1 MRKMTRLAGGVAHS
15 FVKPFSGIHHG
26 LTVLGWHRI
35 GRGNDGLTTTPD
47 DFRRHL
53 DVLEEWG
60 AAVLDIEEAMHR
72 LQAGN
77 LPPRAIALTFDD
89 GYSSVVDFAWP
100 LLRERGMPATLFAVS
115 GYLCGQKRFPWD
127 SDRDESLSRLIS
139 AAELC
144 DAAKAGLAIGSHT
157 VTHRW
162 LPGLTADQVWREV
175 TQSRGELEEILGRQ
189 VHTFAYPMGGW
200 TPHVRQAVELA
211 GYRLAVTVD
220 RGRNRTGQDR
230 HTVRRAFAFDASR
243 DVRLQLDG
251 AYTWM
256 RPIENRR
263 RRREPTW

>member
-1 MRKMTRLAGGVAHS
+1 MKTMTRVAGGVAHS
-15 FVKPFSGIHHG
+15 VVKPFVGARHG

-35 GRGNDGLTTTPD
+35 GHGNDGLTTTPD
-47 DFRRHL
+47 NFRRHL

-60 AAVLDIEEAMHR
+60 AVVMHFEEAMNR
-72 LQAGN
+72 LQAGD

-127 SDRDESLSRLIS
+127 AGRDEALSRLVS

-144 DAAKAGLAIGSHT
+144 DAAETGLGIGSHT
-157 VTHRW
+157 VSHRW
-162 LPGLTADQVWREV
+162 LPGLPRDQVWRELL
-175 TQSRGELEEILGRQ
+175 QSRSELEDLLGTDIR
-189 VHTFAYPMGGW
+189 TFAYPMGGW

-220 RGRNRTGQDR
+220 RGRNRIGQDR
-230 HTVRRAFAFDASR
+230 HTVRRAFAFDASS
-243 DVRLQLDG
+243 DVRMQLDG